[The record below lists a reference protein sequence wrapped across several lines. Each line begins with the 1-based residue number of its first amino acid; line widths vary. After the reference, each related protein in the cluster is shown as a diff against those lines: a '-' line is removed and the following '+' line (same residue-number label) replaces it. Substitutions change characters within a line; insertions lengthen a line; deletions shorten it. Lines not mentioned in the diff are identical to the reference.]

1 MNETIVNQLFELF
14 KEQYGPT
21 VADPVSVLEGQQDL
35 LAFVMGIG
43 QELERRF
50 FEALGTGYQGTQVER
65 EGVSYRFKGNRK
77 RQVHGLFGKITL
89 KRAYYVAGQ
98 GRTPVPWTASC
109 GCVGTPRGCST
120 S

>member
-14 KEQYGPT
+14 KEQYGST

-43 QELERRF
+43 QDLERRF
-50 FEALGTGYQGTQVER
+50 FEAFGSGYQGTQVER

-77 RQVHGLFGKITL
+77 REVHGLFGKITL
-89 KRAYYVAGQ
+89 KRAYYVAGD
-98 GRTPVPWTASC
+98 GRTVPWTASC
-109 GCVGTPRGCST
+109 RSVGTPRGCST